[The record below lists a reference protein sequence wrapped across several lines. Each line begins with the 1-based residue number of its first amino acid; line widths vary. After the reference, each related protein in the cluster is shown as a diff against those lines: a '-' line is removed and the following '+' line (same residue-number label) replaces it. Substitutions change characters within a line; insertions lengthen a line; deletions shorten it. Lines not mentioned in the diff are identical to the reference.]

1 MELFWQV
8 LTNALWDLFKPI
20 TRFVFEITLNLS
32 TLGIDKFKDSIYKD
46 IAKGLHEGTS
56 LQLLL
61 FIYATLFAYIFVLI
75 MSFILVRRKLQTFQD
90 KNTKQTVLDRVN
102 ESKSNLHQRPLF
114 IWFLVV
120 YTVFS
125 STIFFL
131 DLTKEKYINQAVTY
145 YGQLINIVD
154 SFITEEQKEIYIYIF
169 FFSN

>member
-1 MELFWQV
+1 
-8 LTNALWDLFKPI
+8 
-20 TRFVFEITLNLS
+20 
-32 TLGIDKFKDSIYKD
+32 
-46 IAKGLHEGTS
+46 
-56 LQLLL
+56 
-61 FIYATLFAYIFVLI
+61 

-102 ESKSNLHQRPLF
+102 EFKSNLHQRPLF

-154 SFITEEQKEIYIYIF
+154 SFITEEQKEIYISS
-169 FFSN
+169 FSQIKNRQDFVSLISKLEQIGRENKQSLPEFYFTF